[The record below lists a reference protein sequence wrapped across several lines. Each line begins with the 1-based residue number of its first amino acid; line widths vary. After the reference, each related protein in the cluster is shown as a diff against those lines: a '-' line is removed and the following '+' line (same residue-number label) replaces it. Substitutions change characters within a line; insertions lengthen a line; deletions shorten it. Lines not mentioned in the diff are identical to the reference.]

1 HILEAHAENLTHET
15 GRKTTVEDITSGR
28 AERPKVLDMFSG
40 GGSIP
45 LEALRLGCEAY
56 ELDLNPVAY
65 IVELCTLYSPQQ
77 FGKAEP
83 TARGSAKDGT
93 WAGLATEVKHWSEW
107 VLEKV
112 RAEIG
117 DLYPLIPE
125 TNQAG
130 KRAIA
135 QADLWGRSKK
145 QVPPG

>member
-1 HILEAHAENLTHET
+1 
-15 GRKTTVEDITSGR
+15 
-28 AERPKVLDMFSG
+28 
-40 GGSIP
+40 
-45 LEALRLGCEAY
+45 
-56 ELDLNPVAY
+56 Y
-65 IVELCTLYSPQQ
+65 IVELCTLVYPQK

-145 QVPPG
+145 QVQPGYLIPFAYLWTRTVRCKNPLCEATVPLVKQTWLRKKKGDFVL